1 MKNIFYLFLIISVV
15 GCSSL
20 FNRSESVVNNH
31 DKVLLVK
38 DLMDTIFQKEEL
50 LKRYVKFNKNDTV
63 YIKMDSVLGVN
74 KKWNKVNVK
83 SKHQI
88 IVVDT
93 TDKYYFKFLKLNVKK
108 NTLEIEMIS
117 ESTGNIIVGKAKLN
131 DKIWDLNEINSGI
144 R

>member
-1 MKNIFYLFLIISVV
+1 
-15 GCSSL
+15 
-20 FNRSESVVNNH
+20 
-31 DKVLLVK
+31 
-38 DLMDTIFQKEEL
+38 
-50 LKRYVKFNKNDTV
+50 
-63 YIKMDSVLGVN
+63 MDSVLGVN